1 MQNVII
7 KGKDNPVIMN
17 FNFTGDF
24 LDDQLDVFTDIR
36 LTIGGETYSTL
47 TNPTLLFK
55 TTNKQI
61 RLKIGDTTA
70 LDVGIYTA
78 EVVGFSADYDD
89 GYLLSGRKKP
99 LLQNI
104 RVV

>member
-7 KGKDNPVIMN
+7 KGNDNPVIFN
-17 FNFTGDF
+17 FDFTGDF
-24 LDDQLDVFTDIR
+24 AADQLDAFTDIQ
-36 LTIGGETYSTL
+36 LTIGDESYSTL

-55 TTNKQI
+55 ETNKQL
-61 RLKIGDTTA
+61 RLKIGDITA
-70 LDVGIYTA
+70 LAVGSYAA